1 MTTLKP
7 GAKYFPFLKIKRD
20 MDRVLLNMILG
31 HPGDVEFLLQKLN
44 FLEKLTKEYDSIGF
58 TERLEHIVDNAE
70 EMLVNNLLYGTY
82 KHIGE
87 LVINYKFNLDDLYEE
102 MGISNHDVI
111 QKYNIVAPN
120 GANTVYDSILSKFD
134 FENITDSDIENLKI
148 EIIEDFNLHQK
159 YFSNTSVFEFKND
172 EELAKHIKFCESYLN
187 YHLLND
193 TQYIVEI
200 YETDDVYEDEDDEE
214 SSYDGKPM
222 YEGKLINKNTEE
234 ELENSTSGRYCEI
247 SSVFEELLDYINNEI
262 LLNQTQETEDIA
274 KEDVIKND
282 IIHNIFC
289 LDEEYGIVVP
299 TFKELVAAGEI
310 LPEWQLSEEYGD
322 YPFDSIVNII
332 NERYSDFLET
342 LYTLDS
348 FNENEKKKK
357 KYGYRTYVEYGTPL
371 EIIEVLQELHD
382 WNDDV
387 EDKDKFILLQASVK
401 KEDFSTIQVLLGI
414 EIGYA
419 KLEAYLKDE
428 LDEEFHDEVVK
439 LIEAIKEAKAD
450 KHETLH
456 LYDC

>member
-7 GAKYFPFLKIKRD
+7 GTKVIISEDTIECTEHQSFLESLIGKTLEIVEVTNEYNDKSLPTYKCKYEDGSIVTENGTEYFPFVDSDLKIKRD

-31 HPGDVEFLLQKLN
+31 HPVDVEFLLQKLK
-44 FLEKLTKEYDSIGF
+44 FVEKLTKEYDSIGF

-87 LVINYKFNLDDLYEE
+87 LVVNYKFSLDELYEE

-111 QKYNIVAPN
+111 QKYNCPAPD
-120 GANTVYDSILSKFD
+120 GVNTVYDSILSEFD
-134 FENITDSDIENLKI
+134 FENITDSDIEKFKAQVLK
-148 EIIEDFNLHQK
+148 DFT
-159 YFSNTSVFEFKND
+159 TSKQE
-172 EELAKHIKFCESYLN
+172 
-187 YHLLND
+187 
-193 TQYIVEI
+193 
-200 YETDDVYEDEDDEE
+200 
-214 SSYDGKPM
+214 
-222 YEGKLINKNTEE
+222 
-234 ELENSTSGRYCEI
+234 
-247 SSVFEELLDYINNEI
+247 
-262 LLNQTQETEDIA
+262 ETEDIA

-282 IIHNIFC
+282 IMHNIFC
-289 LDEEYGIVVP
+289 LDEDYGIVVP
-299 TFKELVAAGEI
+299 TFKELVAAKEI
-310 LPEWQLSEEYGD
+310 LPKWQLSEEYEH
-322 YPFDSIVNII
+322 YPYDSIVNII
-332 NERYSDFLET
+332 NEKYSDFLET
-342 LYTLDS
+342 LYALDS

-401 KEDFSTIQVLLGI
+401 KEDYSSIEVLLQCDI
-414 EIGYA
+414 KYEEL
-419 KLEAYLKDE
+419 KLFIVQRLKK
-428 LDEEFHDEVVK
+428 EFHDEVAK

-450 KHETLH
+450 NHDNLH

>member
-7 GAKYFPFLKIKRD
+7 GTKVIISEDTIECTEHQSFLESLIGKTLEIVEVTNEYNDKSLPTYKCKYEDGSIVTENGTEYFPFVDSDLKIKRD

-31 HPGDVEFLLQKLN
+31 HPVDVEFLLQKLK
-44 FLEKLTKEYDSIGF
+44 FVEKLTKEYDSIGF

-70 EMLVNNLLYGTY
+70 EISVNNLLYGTY

-87 LVINYKFNLDDLYEE
+87 LVVNYKFSLDELYEE

-111 QKYNIVAPN
+111 QKYNCPAPD
-120 GANTVYDSILSKFD
+120 GVNTVYDSILSEFD
-134 FENITDSDIENLKI
+134 FENITDSDIEKFKAQVLK
-148 EIIEDFNLHQK
+148 DFT
-159 YFSNTSVFEFKND
+159 TSKQE
-172 EELAKHIKFCESYLN
+172 
-187 YHLLND
+187 
-193 TQYIVEI
+193 
-200 YETDDVYEDEDDEE
+200 
-214 SSYDGKPM
+214 
-222 YEGKLINKNTEE
+222 
-234 ELENSTSGRYCEI
+234 
-247 SSVFEELLDYINNEI
+247 
-262 LLNQTQETEDIA
+262 ETEDIA

-282 IIHNIFC
+282 IMHNIFC

-299 TFKELVAAGEI
+299 TFKELVAAKEI
-310 LPEWQLSEEYGD
+310 LPEWQLSEEYEH
-322 YPFDSIVNII
+322 YPYDSIVNII

-342 LYTLDS
+342 LYALDS

-357 KYGYRTYVEYGTPL
+357 KYGCRTYVEYGTPL

-428 LDEEFHDEVVK
+428 LDVEFHDEVAM

-450 KHETLH
+450 NHDTLH

>member
-1 MTTLKP
+1 MTTFKSGTKVIINEDTIECTKHEAFLNGLIGKTLEIVEVTNEYKDEKLP
-7 GAKYFPFLKIKRD
+7 TYKCKYENGLIVTENGTEYFPFVDSDLKIKRD

-31 HPGDVEFLLQKLN
+31 HPGDVEFLLQKLK
-44 FLEKLTKEYDSIGF
+44 FVEKLTKEYDSIGF

-87 LVINYKFNLDDLYEE
+87 LVINYKFSLDELYEE

-111 QKYNIVAPN
+111 QKYNCPAPN
-120 GANTVYDSILSKFD
+120 GNHTVYDSILSEFD
-134 FENITDSDIENLKI
+134 FENITDSDIEKFKAQVLKDFTATKQEI
-148 EIIEDFNLHQK
+148 EN
-159 YFSNTSVFEFKND
+159 
-172 EELAKHIKFCESYLN
+172 
-187 YHLLND
+187 
-193 TQYIVEI
+193 
-200 YETDDVYEDEDDEE
+200 
-214 SSYDGKPM
+214 
-222 YEGKLINKNTEE
+222 
-234 ELENSTSGRYCEI
+234 
-247 SSVFEELLDYINNEI
+247 
-262 LLNQTQETEDIA
+262 IA

-282 IIHNIFC
+282 IMHNIFC
-289 LDEEYGIVVP
+289 LDEEEGIVVP
-299 TFKELVAAGEI
+299 TFKELVAAKEI
-310 LPEWQLSEEYGD
+310 LPQWQLSEEYE
-322 YPFDSIVNII
+322 YYLYDSIVNII
-332 NERYSDFLET
+332 NEKYSDFLET
-342 LYTLDS
+342 LYVLDS

-357 KYGYRTYVEYGTPL
+357 RYGYRTYVEYGTPL

-382 WNDDV
+382 LNDDIES
-387 EDKDKFILLQASVK
+387 EDMFVVLQASIK
-401 KEDFSTIQVLLGI
+401 KEDFSTIEILLNI

>member
-7 GAKYFPFLKIKRD
+7 GTKVIISEDTIECTEHQSFLESLIGKTLEIVEVTNEYNDKSLPTYKCKYEDGSIVTENGTEYFPFVDSDLKIKRD

-31 HPGDVEFLLQKLN
+31 HPVDVEFLLQKLK
-44 FLEKLTKEYDSIGF
+44 FVEKLTKEYDSIGF

-70 EMLVNNLLYGTY
+70 EISVNNLLYGTY

-87 LVINYKFNLDDLYEE
+87 LVINYKFSLDELYEE

-111 QKYNIVAPN
+111 QKYNCPAPD
-120 GANTVYDSILSKFD
+120 GVNTVYDSILSEFD
-134 FENITDSDIENLKI
+134 FENITDSDIEKFKAQVLK
-148 EIIEDFNLHQK
+148 DFT
-159 YFSNTSVFEFKND
+159 TSKQE
-172 EELAKHIKFCESYLN
+172 
-187 YHLLND
+187 
-193 TQYIVEI
+193 
-200 YETDDVYEDEDDEE
+200 
-214 SSYDGKPM
+214 
-222 YEGKLINKNTEE
+222 
-234 ELENSTSGRYCEI
+234 
-247 SSVFEELLDYINNEI
+247 
-262 LLNQTQETEDIA
+262 ETEDIA

-282 IIHNIFC
+282 IMHNIFC
-289 LDEEYGIVVP
+289 LDEDYGIVVP
-299 TFKELVAAGEI
+299 TFKELVAAKEI
-310 LPEWQLSEEYGD
+310 LPEWQLSEEYEH
-322 YPFDSIVNII
+322 YPYDSIVNII

-342 LYTLDS
+342 LYALDS

-428 LDEEFHDEVVK
+428 LDVEFHDEVAM

-450 KHETLH
+450 NHDNLH

>member
-44 FLEKLTKEYDSIGF
+44 FLEKLTREYDSIEF
-58 TERLEHIVDNAE
+58 NERLEDIVKNDE
-70 EMLVNNLLYGTY
+70 EISVNNLLYGTY

-87 LVINYKFNLDDLYEE
+87 LVINYKFSLDELYEE

-111 QKYNIVAPN
+111 QKYNCPAPN
-120 GANTVYDSILSKFD
+120 GNHTVYDSILSEFD
-134 FENITDSDIENLKI
+134 FENITDSDIEKFKAQVLKDFTATKQEI
-148 EIIEDFNLHQK
+148 EN
-159 YFSNTSVFEFKND
+159 
-172 EELAKHIKFCESYLN
+172 
-187 YHLLND
+187 
-193 TQYIVEI
+193 
-200 YETDDVYEDEDDEE
+200 
-214 SSYDGKPM
+214 
-222 YEGKLINKNTEE
+222 
-234 ELENSTSGRYCEI
+234 
-247 SSVFEELLDYINNEI
+247 
-262 LLNQTQETEDIA
+262 IA

-282 IIHNIFC
+282 IMHNIFC
-289 LDEEYGIVVP
+289 LDEEEGIVVP
-299 TFKELVAAGEI
+299 TFKELVAAKEI
-310 LPEWQLSEEYGD
+310 LPQWQLSEEYE
-322 YPFDSIVNII
+322 YYLYDSIVNII
-332 NERYSDFLET
+332 NEKYSDFLET
-342 LYTLDS
+342 LYVLDS

-357 KYGYRTYVEYGTPL
+357 RYGYRTYVEYGTPL

-382 WNDDV
+382 LNDDIES
-387 EDKDKFILLQASVK
+387 EDMFVVLQASIK
-401 KEDFSTIQVLLGI
+401 KEDFSTIEILLNI

>member
-1 MTTLKP
+1 MFLIKLKR
-7 GAKYFPFLKIKRD
+7 II
-20 MDRVLLNMILG
+20 LN
-31 HPGDVEFLLQKLN
+31 LQKLN

-87 LVINYKFNLDDLYEE
+87 LVINYKFSLDELYEE

-111 QKYNIVAPN
+111 QKYNCPAPN
-120 GANTVYDSILSKFD
+120 GNHTVYDSILSEFD
-134 FENITDSDIENLKI
+134 FENITDSDIEKFKAQVLK
-148 EIIEDFNLHQK
+148 DFT
-159 YFSNTSVFEFKND
+159 TSKQE
-172 EELAKHIKFCESYLN
+172 
-187 YHLLND
+187 
-193 TQYIVEI
+193 
-200 YETDDVYEDEDDEE
+200 
-214 SSYDGKPM
+214 
-222 YEGKLINKNTEE
+222 
-234 ELENSTSGRYCEI
+234 
-247 SSVFEELLDYINNEI
+247 
-262 LLNQTQETEDIA
+262 ETEDIA

-282 IIHNIFC
+282 IMHNIFC
-289 LDEEYGIVVP
+289 QDEEHGIVVP
-299 TFKELVAAGEI
+299 TFKELVAAKEI
-310 LPEWQLSEEYGD
+310 LPQWQLSEEYE
-322 YPFDSIVNII
+322 YYLYDSIVNII
-332 NERYSDFLET
+332 NEKYSDFLET
-342 LYTLDS
+342 LYVLDS

-357 KYGYRTYVEYGTPL
+357 RYGYRTYVEYGTPL

-382 WNDDV
+382 LNDDIES
-387 EDKDKFILLQASVK
+387 EDKFVVLQASIK
-401 KEDFSTIQVLLGI
+401 KEDFSTIEILLNI

>member
-7 GAKYFPFLKIKRD
+7 GTKVIISEDTIECTEHQSFLESLIGKTLEIVEVTNEYNDKSLPTYKCKYEDGSIVTENGTEYFPFVDSDLKIKRD

-31 HPGDVEFLLQKLN
+31 HPVDVEFLLQKLK
-44 FLEKLTKEYDSIGF
+44 FVEKLTKEYDSIGF

-70 EMLVNNLLYGTY
+70 EISVNNLLYGTY

-87 LVINYKFNLDDLYEE
+87 LVINYKFSLDELYEE

-111 QKYNIVAPN
+111 QKYNCPAPD
-120 GANTVYDSILSKFD
+120 GVNTVYDSILSEFD
-134 FENITDSDIENLKI
+134 FENITDSDIEKFKAQVLK
-148 EIIEDFNLHQK
+148 DFT
-159 YFSNTSVFEFKND
+159 TSKQE
-172 EELAKHIKFCESYLN
+172 
-187 YHLLND
+187 
-193 TQYIVEI
+193 
-200 YETDDVYEDEDDEE
+200 
-214 SSYDGKPM
+214 
-222 YEGKLINKNTEE
+222 
-234 ELENSTSGRYCEI
+234 
-247 SSVFEELLDYINNEI
+247 
-262 LLNQTQETEDIA
+262 ETEDIA

-282 IIHNIFC
+282 IMHNIFC
-289 LDEEYGIVVP
+289 LDEDYGIVVP
-299 TFKELVAAGEI
+299 TFKELVAAKEI
-310 LPEWQLSEEYGD
+310 LPEWQLSEEYEH
-322 YPFDSIVNII
+322 YPYDSIVNII

-342 LYTLDS
+342 LYALDS

-357 KYGYRTYVEYGTPL
+357 KYGCRTYVEYGTPL

-428 LDEEFHDEVVK
+428 LDVEFHDEVAM

-450 KHETLH
+450 NHDTLH

>member
-7 GAKYFPFLKIKRD
+7 GTKVIINEDTIECTKHEAFLNGLIGKTLEIVEVTNEYKDEKLPTYKCKYENGLIVTENGTEYFPFVDSDLKIKRD

-31 HPGDVEFLLQKLN
+31 HPGDVEFLLQKLK
-44 FLEKLTKEYDSIGF
+44 FVEKLTKEYDSIGF

-87 LVINYKFNLDDLYEE
+87 LVINYKFSLDELYEE

-111 QKYNIVAPN
+111 QKYNCPAPN
-120 GANTVYDSILSKFD
+120 GNHTVYDSILSEFD
-134 FENITDSDIENLKI
+134 FENITDSDIEKFKAQVLKDFTATKQEI
-148 EIIEDFNLHQK
+148 EN
-159 YFSNTSVFEFKND
+159 
-172 EELAKHIKFCESYLN
+172 
-187 YHLLND
+187 
-193 TQYIVEI
+193 
-200 YETDDVYEDEDDEE
+200 
-214 SSYDGKPM
+214 
-222 YEGKLINKNTEE
+222 
-234 ELENSTSGRYCEI
+234 
-247 SSVFEELLDYINNEI
+247 
-262 LLNQTQETEDIA
+262 IA

-282 IIHNIFC
+282 IMHNIFC
-289 LDEEYGIVVP
+289 LDEEEGIVVP
-299 TFKELVAAGEI
+299 TFKELVAAKEI
-310 LPEWQLSEEYGD
+310 LPQWQLSEEYE
-322 YPFDSIVNII
+322 YYLYDSIVNII
-332 NERYSDFLET
+332 NEKYSDFLET
-342 LYTLDS
+342 LYVLDS

-357 KYGYRTYVEYGTPL
+357 RYGYRTYVEYGTPL

-382 WNDDV
+382 LNDDIES
-387 EDKDKFILLQASVK
+387 EDMFVVLQASIK
-401 KEDFSTIQVLLGI
+401 KEDFSTIEILLNI

>member
-1 MTTLKP
+1 MTTFKSGTKVIINEDIIEYTKHEAFLNGLIGKTLEIVEVTNEYKDEKLP
-7 GAKYFPFLKIKRD
+7 TYKCKYENGLIVTENGTEYFPFVDYDLKIKRD

-87 LVINYKFNLDDLYEE
+87 LVINYKFSLDELYEE

-111 QKYNIVAPN
+111 QKYNCPAPN
-120 GANTVYDSILSKFD
+120 GNHTVYDSILSEFD
-134 FENITDSDIENLKI
+134 FENITDSDIEKFKAQVLKDFTATKQEI
-148 EIIEDFNLHQK
+148 EN
-159 YFSNTSVFEFKND
+159 
-172 EELAKHIKFCESYLN
+172 
-187 YHLLND
+187 
-193 TQYIVEI
+193 
-200 YETDDVYEDEDDEE
+200 
-214 SSYDGKPM
+214 
-222 YEGKLINKNTEE
+222 
-234 ELENSTSGRYCEI
+234 
-247 SSVFEELLDYINNEI
+247 
-262 LLNQTQETEDIA
+262 IA

-282 IIHNIFC
+282 IMHNIFC
-289 LDEEYGIVVP
+289 LDEEEGIVVP
-299 TFKELVAAGEI
+299 TFKELVAAKEI
-310 LPEWQLSEEYGD
+310 LPQWQLSEEYE
-322 YPFDSIVNII
+322 YYLYDSIVNII
-332 NERYSDFLET
+332 NEKYSDFLET
-342 LYTLDS
+342 LYVLDS

-357 KYGYRTYVEYGTPL
+357 RYGYRTYVEYGTPL

-382 WNDDV
+382 LNDDIES
-387 EDKDKFILLQASVK
+387 EDMFVVLQASIK
-401 KEDFSTIQVLLGI
+401 KEDFSTIEILLNI

-428 LDEEFHDEVVK
+428 LDEEFHDEVAK

>member
-7 GAKYFPFLKIKRD
+7 GTKVIINEDTIECTKHEAFLNGLIGKTLEIVEVTNEYKDEKLPTYKCKYENGLIVTENGTEYFPFVDSDLKIKRD

-31 HPGDVEFLLQKLN
+31 HPGDVEFLLQKLK
-44 FLEKLTKEYDSIGF
+44 FVEKLTKEYDSIGF

-87 LVINYKFNLDDLYEE
+87 LVINYKFSLDELYEE

-111 QKYNIVAPN
+111 QKYNCPAPN
-120 GANTVYDSILSKFD
+120 GIHTVYDSILSEFD
-134 FENITDSDIENLKI
+134 FENITDSDIEKFKAQVLKDFTATKQEI
-148 EIIEDFNLHQK
+148 EN
-159 YFSNTSVFEFKND
+159 
-172 EELAKHIKFCESYLN
+172 
-187 YHLLND
+187 
-193 TQYIVEI
+193 
-200 YETDDVYEDEDDEE
+200 
-214 SSYDGKPM
+214 
-222 YEGKLINKNTEE
+222 
-234 ELENSTSGRYCEI
+234 
-247 SSVFEELLDYINNEI
+247 
-262 LLNQTQETEDIA
+262 IA

-282 IIHNIFC
+282 IMHNIFC
-289 LDEEYGIVVP
+289 LDEEEGIVVP
-299 TFKELVAAGEI
+299 TFKELVAAKEI
-310 LPEWQLSEEYGD
+310 LPQWQLSEEYE
-322 YPFDSIVNII
+322 YYLYDSIVNII
-332 NERYSDFLET
+332 NEKYSDFLET
-342 LYTLDS
+342 LYVLDS

-357 KYGYRTYVEYGTPL
+357 RYGYRTYVEYGTPL

-382 WNDDV
+382 LNDDIES
-387 EDKDKFILLQASVK
+387 EDMFVVLQASIK
-401 KEDFSTIQVLLGI
+401 KEDFSTIEILLNI

>member
-7 GAKYFPFLKIKRD
+7 GTKVIISEDTIECTEHQSFLESLIGKTLEIVEVTNEYNDKSLPTYKCKYEDGSIVTENGTEYFPFVDSDLKIKRD

-31 HPGDVEFLLQKLN
+31 HPVDVEFLLQKLK
-44 FLEKLTKEYDSIGF
+44 FVEKLTKEYDSIGF

-70 EMLVNNLLYGTY
+70 EISVNNLLYGTY

-87 LVINYKFNLDDLYEE
+87 LVINYKFSLDELYEE

-111 QKYNIVAPN
+111 QKYNCPAPD
-120 GANTVYDSILSKFD
+120 GVNTVYDSILSEFD
-134 FENITDSDIENLKI
+134 FENITDSDIEKFKAQVLK
-148 EIIEDFNLHQK
+148 DFT
-159 YFSNTSVFEFKND
+159 TSKQE
-172 EELAKHIKFCESYLN
+172 
-187 YHLLND
+187 
-193 TQYIVEI
+193 
-200 YETDDVYEDEDDEE
+200 
-214 SSYDGKPM
+214 
-222 YEGKLINKNTEE
+222 
-234 ELENSTSGRYCEI
+234 
-247 SSVFEELLDYINNEI
+247 
-262 LLNQTQETEDIA
+262 ETEDIA

-282 IIHNIFC
+282 IMHNIFC

-299 TFKELVAAGEI
+299 TFKELVAAKEI
-310 LPEWQLSEEYGD
+310 LPKWQLSEEYEH
-322 YPFDSIVNII
+322 YPYDSIVNII
-332 NERYSDFLET
+332 NEKYSDFLET
-342 LYTLDS
+342 LYALDS

-357 KYGYRTYVEYGTPL
+357 KYGCRTYVEYGTPL

-428 LDEEFHDEVVK
+428 LDVEFHDEVAK

-450 KHETLH
+450 NHDNLH

>member
-7 GAKYFPFLKIKRD
+7 GTKVIISEDTIECTEHQSFLESLIGKTLEIVEVTNEYNDKSLPTYKCKYEDGSIVTENGTEYFPFVDSDLKIKRD
-20 MDRVLLNMILG
+20 IDRVLLNMILG
-31 HPGDVEFLLQKLN
+31 HPVDVEFLLQKLK
-44 FLEKLTKEYDSIGF
+44 FVEKLTKEYDSIGF

-87 LVINYKFNLDDLYEE
+87 LVINYKFSLDELYEE

-111 QKYNIVAPN
+111 QKYNCPAPD
-120 GANTVYDSILSKFD
+120 GVNTVYDSILSEFD
-134 FENITDSDIENLKI
+134 FENITDSDIEKFKAQVLK
-148 EIIEDFNLHQK
+148 DFT
-159 YFSNTSVFEFKND
+159 TSKQE
-172 EELAKHIKFCESYLN
+172 
-187 YHLLND
+187 
-193 TQYIVEI
+193 
-200 YETDDVYEDEDDEE
+200 
-214 SSYDGKPM
+214 
-222 YEGKLINKNTEE
+222 
-234 ELENSTSGRYCEI
+234 
-247 SSVFEELLDYINNEI
+247 
-262 LLNQTQETEDIA
+262 ETEDIA

-282 IIHNIFC
+282 IMHNIFC

-299 TFKELVAAGEI
+299 TFKELVAAKEI
-310 LPEWQLSEEYGD
+310 LPKWQLSEEYEH
-322 YPFDSIVNII
+322 YPYDSIVNII
-332 NERYSDFLET
+332 NEKYSDFLET
-342 LYTLDS
+342 LYALVS

-428 LDEEFHDEVVK
+428 LDVEFHDEVAM

-450 KHETLH
+450 NHDTLH

>member
-7 GAKYFPFLKIKRD
+7 GTKVIISEDTIECTEHQSFLESLIGKTLEIVEVTNEYNDKSLPTYKCKYEDGSIVTENGTEYFPFVDSDLKIKRD

-31 HPGDVEFLLQKLN
+31 HPVDVEFLLQKLK
-44 FLEKLTKEYDSIGF
+44 FVEKLTKEYDSIGF

-87 LVINYKFNLDDLYEE
+87 LVVNYKFSLDELYEE

-111 QKYNIVAPN
+111 QKYNCPAPD
-120 GANTVYDSILSKFD
+120 GVNTVYDSILSEFD
-134 FENITDSDIENLKI
+134 FENITDSDIEKFKAQVLK
-148 EIIEDFNLHQK
+148 DFT
-159 YFSNTSVFEFKND
+159 TSKQE
-172 EELAKHIKFCESYLN
+172 
-187 YHLLND
+187 
-193 TQYIVEI
+193 
-200 YETDDVYEDEDDEE
+200 
-214 SSYDGKPM
+214 
-222 YEGKLINKNTEE
+222 
-234 ELENSTSGRYCEI
+234 
-247 SSVFEELLDYINNEI
+247 
-262 LLNQTQETEDIA
+262 ETEDIA

-282 IIHNIFC
+282 IMHNIFC

-299 TFKELVAAGEI
+299 TFKELVAAKEI
-310 LPEWQLSEEYGD
+310 LPEWQLSEEYEH
-322 YPFDSIVNII
+322 YPYDSIVNII

-342 LYTLDS
+342 LYALDS

-357 KYGYRTYVEYGTPL
+357 KYGCRTYVEYGTPL

-428 LDEEFHDEVVK
+428 LDVEFHDEVAM

-450 KHETLH
+450 NHDTLH

>member
-7 GAKYFPFLKIKRD
+7 GTKVIISEDTIECTEHQSFLESLIGKTLEIVEVTNEYNDKSLPTYKCKYEDGSIVTENGTEYFPFVDSDLKIKRD

-31 HPGDVEFLLQKLN
+31 HPVDVEFLLQKLK
-44 FLEKLTKEYDSIGF
+44 FVEKLTKEYDSIGF

-87 LVINYKFNLDDLYEE
+87 LVVNYKFSLDELYEE

-111 QKYNIVAPN
+111 QKYNCPAPD
-120 GANTVYDSILSKFD
+120 GVNTVYDSILSEFD
-134 FENITDSDIENLKI
+134 FENITDSDIEKFKAQVLK
-148 EIIEDFNLHQK
+148 DFT
-159 YFSNTSVFEFKND
+159 TSKQE
-172 EELAKHIKFCESYLN
+172 
-187 YHLLND
+187 
-193 TQYIVEI
+193 
-200 YETDDVYEDEDDEE
+200 
-214 SSYDGKPM
+214 
-222 YEGKLINKNTEE
+222 
-234 ELENSTSGRYCEI
+234 
-247 SSVFEELLDYINNEI
+247 
-262 LLNQTQETEDIA
+262 ETEDIA

-282 IIHNIFC
+282 IMHNIFC
-289 LDEEYGIVVP
+289 LDEDYGIVVP
-299 TFKELVAAGEI
+299 TFKELVAAKEI
-310 LPEWQLSEEYGD
+310 LPEWQLSEEYEH
-322 YPFDSIVNII
+322 YPYDSIVNII
-332 NERYSDFLET
+332 NEKYSDFLET
-342 LYTLDS
+342 LYALDS

-428 LDEEFHDEVVK
+428 LDVEFHDEVAM

-450 KHETLH
+450 NHDNLH

>member
-1 MTTLKP
+1 MTTFKSGTKVIINEDTIECTKHEAFLNGLIGKTLEIVEVTNEYKDEKLP
-7 GAKYFPFLKIKRD
+7 TYKCKYENGLIVTENGTEYFPFVDSDLKIKRD

-31 HPGDVEFLLQKLN
+31 HPGDVEFLLEKLN

-87 LVINYKFNLDDLYEE
+87 LVINYKFSLDELYEE

-111 QKYNIVAPN
+111 QKYNCPAPN
-120 GANTVYDSILSKFD
+120 GNHTVYDSILSEFD
-134 FENITDSDIENLKI
+134 FENITDSDIEKFKAQVLKDFTATKQEI
-148 EIIEDFNLHQK
+148 EN
-159 YFSNTSVFEFKND
+159 
-172 EELAKHIKFCESYLN
+172 
-187 YHLLND
+187 
-193 TQYIVEI
+193 
-200 YETDDVYEDEDDEE
+200 
-214 SSYDGKPM
+214 
-222 YEGKLINKNTEE
+222 
-234 ELENSTSGRYCEI
+234 
-247 SSVFEELLDYINNEI
+247 
-262 LLNQTQETEDIA
+262 IA

-282 IIHNIFC
+282 IMHNIFC
-289 LDEEYGIVVP
+289 LDEEEGIVVP
-299 TFKELVAAGEI
+299 TFKELVAAKEI
-310 LPEWQLSEEYGD
+310 LPQWQLSEEYE
-322 YPFDSIVNII
+322 YYLYDSIVNII
-332 NERYSDFLET
+332 NEKYSDFLET
-342 LYTLDS
+342 LYVLDS

-357 KYGYRTYVEYGTPL
+357 KYGYRNYIEFGTPL

-382 WNDDV
+382 LNDDV

-401 KEDFSTIQVLLGI
+401 NEDFSTIQVLLGI

>member
-7 GAKYFPFLKIKRD
+7 GTKVIISEDTIECTEHQSFLESLIGKTLEIVEVTNEYNDKSLPTYKCKYENGLIVTENGTEYFPFVDSDLKIKRD

-87 LVINYKFNLDDLYEE
+87 LVINYKFSLDELYEE

-111 QKYNIVAPN
+111 QKYNCPAPN
-120 GANTVYDSILSKFD
+120 GNHTVYDSILSEFD
-134 FENITDSDIENLKI
+134 FENITDSDIEKFKAQVLKDFTATKQEI
-148 EIIEDFNLHQK
+148 E
-159 YFSNTSVFEFKND
+159 NT
-172 EELAKHIKFCESYLN
+172 
-187 YHLLND
+187 
-193 TQYIVEI
+193 
-200 YETDDVYEDEDDEE
+200 
-214 SSYDGKPM
+214 
-222 YEGKLINKNTEE
+222 
-234 ELENSTSGRYCEI
+234 
-247 SSVFEELLDYINNEI
+247 
-262 LLNQTQETEDIA
+262 A

-282 IIHNIFC
+282 IMHNIFC
-289 LDEEYGIVVP
+289 LDEEEGIVVP
-299 TFKELVAAGEI
+299 TFKELVAAKEI
-310 LPEWQLSEEYGD
+310 LPQWQLSEEYE
-322 YPFDSIVNII
+322 YYLYDSIVNII
-332 NERYSDFLET
+332 NEKYSDFLET
-342 LYTLDS
+342 LHALDS

-357 KYGYRTYVEYGTPL
+357 RYGYRTYVEYGTPL

-382 WNDDV
+382 LNDDV
-387 EDKDKFILLQASVK
+387 ESEDEFVVLQASIK
-401 KEDFSTIQVLLGI
+401 KEDFSTIEVLLNI

-428 LDEEFHDEVVK
+428 LDEEFHDEVAK